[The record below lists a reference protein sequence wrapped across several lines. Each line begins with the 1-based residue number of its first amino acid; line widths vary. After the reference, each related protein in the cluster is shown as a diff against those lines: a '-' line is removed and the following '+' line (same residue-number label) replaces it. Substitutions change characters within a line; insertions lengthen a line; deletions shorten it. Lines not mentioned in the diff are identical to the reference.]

1 MEEGCAMN
9 IYKALE
15 DLVQYGLKKGL
26 IEDWDVDY
34 VRNDLLAILGLEEW
48 KSVESSEVTD
58 EISRQIFWHAFWIGL
73 LIKANL
79 SIIL

>member
-1 MEEGCAMN
+1 MN
-9 IYKALE
+9 IYKDLE

-58 EISRQIFWHAFWIGL
+58 EYPTDILATHFGMGCCSR
-73 LIKANL
+73 
-79 SIIL
+79 